1 MSDDS
6 DGQLIERCRHGDT
19 ASWEALV
26 NRYSALV
33 YSIPRRYRL
42 PTSDCDD
49 VHQAV
54 FAALVTGIA
63 NLKNLEA
70 LPKWLMTSAHRET
83 WRVSRARSRLVDT
96 DCDFV
101 SVSEP
106 QESLVEEL
114 EQVAIV
120 RRALAELG
128 LEKAVAYLVEYDTL
142 AAPTGRAF
150 DANIMRP
157 PTAEERALQERARRD
172 NDEELRAQI
181 QRARQDR
188 ERGDREQLREMQ
200 KW

>member
-6 DGQLIERCRHGDT
+6 DGQLIERCRQGDR
-19 ASWEALV
+19 ASWETLV

-54 FAALVTGIA
+54 FAALVTGLA
-63 NLKNLEA
+63 NLKNVEA

-96 DCDFV
+96 DGDFV

-106 QESLVEEL
+106 HESLVEEL

-120 RRALAELG
+120 RCALAELG
-128 LEKAVAYLVEYDTL
+128 GRCQQLLLLVFGSIGESSYERIASELKIPIGSIGPTRLRCMAKLKTILEKMGIRPERR
-142 AAPTGRAF
+142 AASDLGK
-150 DANIMRP
+150 
-157 PTAEERALQERARRD
+157 
-172 NDEELRAQI
+172 DEPRVS
-181 QRARQDR
+181 
-188 ERGDREQLREMQ
+188 G
-200 KW
+200 